1 MKKFDVHVCLVSD
14 QALPNFIPVLAED
27 FRPQEVILLATEP
40 MKKKAETLAEV
51 MKNRCCV
58 KVQIFDLHDEYDIQ
72 SVREEIFN
80 LLLKNIDKRKVA
92 LNVTGGTKLMA
103 IGAYGMFRDEVYPV
117 FYFTAKDN
125 RILLLENNEQ
135 FVLQPSKIKIE
146 DYLQLYGYPVR
157 KGYKINRQ
165 TQRNLPKLWEELVKG
180 INNFAECLTAL
191 NYVISHSNDLTT
203 DMPKVENQH
212 QQNFNYLLHLLED
225 NELLSQQNGKLHF
238 PDLET
243 KKYVAGGWFEDYV
256 FNVISKI
263 PGVQDVALNVQI
275 ENSDL
280 NSHQNNELDVVVL
293 ANNVLHV
300 LECKTANFAKNK
312 KEAENALYKLET
324 LKKLG
329 GLKTRAALISY
340 RETGEPGGIN
350 PIRDRAK
357 GAQIELI
364 ERKDL
369 PGLQKLLTK
378 WITDENRI
386 EKPGF

>member
-1 MKKFDVHVCLVSD
+1 M
-14 QALPNFIPVLAED
+14 
-27 FRPQEVILLATEP
+27 
-40 MKKKAETLAEV
+40 
-51 MKNRCCV
+51 
-58 KVQIFDLHDEYDIQ
+58 HDEYDIQ

-80 LLLKNIDKRKVA
+80 LLLNIDKQKVA

-103 IGAYGMFRDEVYPV
+103 IGAYGMFRDEGYPV

-165 TQRNLPKLWEELVKG
+165 AQRNLPELWEKLVKG
-180 INNFAECLTAL
+180 INNFAKGLTAL

-256 FNVISKI
+256 FDVIRKI

-275 ENSDL
+275 ENSDE
-280 NSHQNNELDVVVL
+280 NTNQHNELDVVVL

-300 LECKTANFAKNK
+300 LECKTANFSSNK
-312 KEAENALYKLET
+312 KEADNALYKLET

-340 RETGEPGGIN
+340 RETGEPGDIN

-369 PGLQKLLTK
+369 PGLQKLLTNWVK
-378 WITDENRI
+378 NENRI
-386 EKPGF
+386 EKLVF

>member
-40 MKKKAETLAEV
+40 MNKKAETLAEV
-51 MKNRCCV
+51 MKNRCRV
-58 KVQIFDLHDEYDIQ
+58 NVQIFDLNDEYDVQ

-80 LLLKNIDKRKVA
+80 LLLNIDKQKVA

-103 IGAYGMFRDEVYPV
+103 IGAYGMFRDEGYPV

-165 TQRNLPKLWEELVKG
+165 AQRNLPKLWEELVRG
-180 INNFAECLTAL
+180 INNFAEGLTAL

-203 DMPKVENQH
+203 DMPKVENQQ
-212 QQNFNYLLHLLED
+212 QQNFNHLLHLLED

-256 FNVISKI
+256 FDVIRKI

-275 ENSDL
+275 ENSGK
-280 NSHQNNELDVVVL
+280 NTNQHNELDVVVL

-300 LECKTANFAKNK
+300 LECKTANFSSNK
-312 KEAENALYKLET
+312 KEADNALYKLET

-340 RETGEPGGIN
+340 RETGGHGTRN
-350 PIRDRAK
+350 TIRDRAK

-369 PGLQKLLTK
+369 PGLQKLLTNWVK
-378 WITDENRI
+378 NGNGI
-386 EKPGF
+386 EKPVF

>member
-51 MKNRCCV
+51 MKNRCRV
-58 KVQIFDLHDEYDIQ
+58 NVQIFDLHDEYDIQ

-80 LLLKNIDKRKVA
+80 LLLNIDKQKVA

-103 IGAYGMFRDEVYPV
+103 IGAYGMFRDEGYPV

-157 KGYKINRQ
+157 KGYTINRQ

-180 INNFAECLTAL
+180 INNFAEGLTAL
-191 NYVISHSNDLTT
+191 NYVISHINKNDLTA
-203 DMPKVENQH
+203 DISQLDYQH
-212 QQNFNYLLHLLED
+212 QQNLNYLLHLLED

-238 PDLET
+238 PDLEA

-256 FNVISKI
+256 FDVIRKI

-275 ENSDL
+275 ENSDK
-280 NSHQNNELDVVVL
+280 NTNQHNELDVVML

-300 LECKTANFAKNK
+300 LECKTANFSSNK
-312 KEAENALYKLET
+312 KEADNALYKLET

-340 RETGEPGGIN
+340 RETGGHGARN
-350 PIRDRAK
+350 TIRDRAK

-364 ERKDL
+364 ERQ
-369 PGLQKLLTK
+369 GLSGLKTLLSK
-378 WITDENRI
+378 WMNLA
-386 EKPGF
+386 